1 MLTIYNKYLIN
12 FNNKLFDNFDKLK
25 RNLLVFNRF

>member
-1 MLTIYNKYLIN
+1 MLTIYSKYLIR

-25 RNLLVFNRF
+25 ERRTGI